1 MPVMAASVQHSRYQI
16 RCTTDPA
23 WATDPRGV
31 LYRYD
36 GLRFSRRRPK
46 DAEFSLVPSWQTP
59 SYGWVSMA
67 ERGLPVRAQ
76 EGKGA
81 AARTSPSS
89 QTQPHMAA

>member
-1 MPVMAASVQHSRYQI
+1 MLVMAASVQHSRYQI
-16 RCTTDPA
+16 RCTADPA
-23 WATDPRGV
+23 WARDPRGV

-59 SYGWVSMA
+59 SYGWVSME
-67 ERGLPVRAQ
+67 ERALPVPTSA
-76 EGKGA
+76 GA
-81 AARTSPSS
+81 TARSSASS